1 MLETLFNYLADSGFG
16 QFHWSNGIMIGI
28 GILFI
33 YLAVRKGYE
42 PLLLI
47 PMGFGIL
54 IGNVP
59 YNTASLSVGVYD
71 GPGSAADL
79 AYYATDAGAQI
90 HSVSFDTWE
99 RVYTPEE
106 YKAMLKRGAH
116 PTDLV
121 WATAAPGAY
130 D

>member
-71 GPGSAADL
+71 GPVSEADL
-79 AYYATDAGAQI
+79 AYYATDEGAQI
-90 HSVSFDTWE
+90 ASVRFDPRAQIYTQ
-99 RVYTPEE
+99 VYVMINI
-106 YKAMLKRGAH
+106 YCI
-116 PTDLV
+116 V
-121 WATAAPGAY
+121 
-130 D
+130 